1 MGDPRIID
9 IELDDRTILWRSADV
24 EQERR
29 IAIYDLLEENRFRPV
44 VELERPCDGQFK
56 LLLRVEEGRLIMDLS
71 DGESA
76 RVGSISFALAP
87 FRRTSREY
95 FAICDS
101 YYKAIR
107 NATPQQYEKTEERK
121 REGE

>member
-44 VELERPCDGQFK
+44 VELERPCDGPFK

-71 DGESA
+71 DGHSA
-76 RVGSISFALAP
+76 PVGSTSLALSPLPRPTRA
-87 FRRTSREY
+87 F
-95 FAICDS
+95 FAI
-101 YYKAIR
+101 
-107 NATPQQYEKTEERK
+107 
-121 REGE
+121 

>member
-44 VELERPCDGQFK
+44 VELERPCDGPFK

-76 RVGSISFALAP
+76 RVGSNSFALAP
-87 FRRTSREY
+87 FRRTIRES
-95 FAICDS
+95 FSICARS
-101 YYKAIR
+101 
-107 NATPQQYEKTEERK
+107 EER
-121 REGE
+121 RVGHECVSQCR